1 MERALEI
8 LQGYSF
14 MEEAPPPQ
22 RDEVSAALYD
32 TMLALD
38 ELAAILNAQPKE
50 AVC

>member
-14 MEEAPPPQ
+14 MEEAPPA